1 MENDEQVT
9 DGPIDEP
16 IKGRKNREK
25 SLEELEKEAHE
36 LLDHVGGGIIETVRD
51 RVAFILN
58 RYAEARNSDIELV
71 WLYWKLFESEKF
83 PGDYITKEHMFAFE
97 QNAVI
102 GERACKD
109 SKSV

>member
-1 MENDEQVT
+1 MFEGEALGVDQV
-9 DGPIDEP
+9 G
-16 IKGRKNREK
+16 
-25 SLEELEKEAHE
+25 
-36 LLDHVGGGIIETVRD
+36 
-51 RVAFILN
+51 F
-58 RYAEARNSDIELV
+58 SDIELV